1 MAALAFTAP
10 VLPGIT
16 HDDLTRFA
24 QEATGAPMG
33 HGG

>member
-16 HDDLTRFA
+16 HDDLNQAF
-24 QEATGAPMG
+24 G
-33 HGG
+33 HVLELFFEWRR